1 MYSMP
6 VSVGQSVAYYLVLM
20 ACRLVAIW
28 PDCVLFGV
36 FRPILTFVVYRVAR
50 YRVAVVRDNLSKSF
64 PEKSTEE
71 LRQIERKFY
80 RNFAELL
87 LASGEAERALAVIRS
102 ADFPAE
108 LARAE
113 AILET
118 RALEQTGRTAESER
132 RWKRYLASKKGERRS
147 WI

>member
-1 MYSMP
+1 MSESKM
-6 VSVGQSVAYYLVLM
+6 SVGQSVAYYLVLM

-36 FRPILTFVVYRVAR
+36 FRPILTFVIYRVAR

-87 LASGEAERALAVIRS
+87 LATINLTVTSPQKQQARLTITTDVKDIV
-102 ADFPAE
+102 ADPRHAIIMLGHFGCWEYLPAFPM
-108 LARAE
+108 
-113 AILET
+113 
-118 RALEQTGRTAESER
+118 
-132 RWKRYLASKKGERRS
+132 SK
-147 WI
+147 

>member
-1 MYSMP
+1 MMTREERQFMLTAAWLFVRHGRSERARVIIEALQEENP
-6 VSVGQSVAYYLVLM
+6 RDGVSAAAL
-20 ACRLVAIW
+20 
-28 PDCVLFGV
+28 
-36 FRPILTFVVYRVAR
+36 
-50 YRVAVVRDNLSKSF
+50 
-64 PEKSTEE
+64 
-71 LRQIERKFY
+71 
-80 RNFAELL
+80 AELL

-118 RALEQTGRTAESER
+118 RALEKTGRTAESER